1 MDHIPRKISCDF
13 INAVLNSFYRYESH
27 IGHHFGCYEL
37 ETHVFL
43 NSEAEK
49 EKSHPLF
56 SGEAVVSVSPCFIL
70 SALHLTEY
78 IINVMIHKVFIFTLH
93 RMK

>member
-1 MDHIPRKISCDF
+1 MDHIPRKIYYDF
-13 INAVLNSFYRYESH
+13 INAILNSFYRYESH
-27 IGHHFGCYEL
+27 IGHCFGCYEL

-43 NSEAEK
+43 NSEADK
-49 EKSHPLF
+49 EKSHPL
-56 SGEAVVSVSPCFIL
+56 SSREAVVSVSSCFIL

-78 IINVMIHKVFIFTLH
+78 IINVRIHKMFIFLLY